1 MVSIVR
7 PPEGGEESYAPA
19 IVDPR
24 AGTRVAIGL
33 PLLALF
39 VSAVWLATD
48 PATPGLSLWTLLVL
62 PAICA
67 AYGLYPVVLGAR
79 SYFSFEGPTILLAGL
94 VGGPV
99 VGMVAGVA
107 TGLGDVNAVW
117 RRRSAF
123 AGLAMLQGF
132 AAGLVG
138 DAWRAGHARLAFA
151 VVLAG
156 AASVAISVVCRALI
170 LIDRQSWPSPWLAR
184 GTVFD
189 LGELALTAPFLI
201 LLAGAFSASPGVVSL
216 AVSAALAIVGLG
228 VRGLIAER
236 SRADRERQ
244 AQLLDP
250 LTGALS
256 RTAFEDALAR
266 EQARVLRGERSA
278 GLLVCDID
286 HFGRFNERYGHLA
299 GDRALRFVVERI
311 QAATRGGDLVARWGG
326 EELCLIAPGVAS
338 LAELEALCER
348 VRQSVTLAPLELDGE
363 TVSVTISVGAT
374 FLTDW
379 TSGEETFA
387 RADEALYLAKRLRN
401 AVCVLPPR
409 PPASEAESW
418 ALAGAS

>member
-1 MVSIVR
+1 MR
-7 PPEGGEESYAPA
+7 PPEGGEESCAPS

-24 AGTRVAIGL
+24 AGTRVAYGF
-33 PLLALF
+33 PLFALF
-39 VSAVWLATD
+39 VSALWLASN
-48 PATPGLSLWTLLVL
+48 PAAPELSLWTLLVL

-79 SYFSFEGPTILLAGL
+79 SYFSFEGPTILLVGL
-94 VGGPV
+94 VGGPM
-99 VGMVAGVA
+99 VGVVAGVA

-138 DAWRAGHARLAFA
+138 DAWRSGQVRLTSA

-156 AASVAISVVCRALI
+156 AASVAISIVCRALI

-184 GTVFD
+184 GTLFD
-189 LGELALTAPFLI
+189 LGELVLTAPFLI
-201 LLAGAFSASPGVVSL
+201 LFAGAFSSSPGLVSL
-216 AVSAALAIVGLG
+216 AVGAALAIVGLA
-228 VRGLIAER
+228 VRSIAAER
-236 SRADRERQ
+236 SRADRERK

-266 EQARVLRGERSA
+266 QQARVLRGERWA

-286 HFGRFNERYGHLA
+286 HFGRFNERHGHLS

-311 QAATRGGDLVARWGG
+311 QAAARGGDLVARWGG
-326 EELCLIAPGVAS
+326 EELCLIAPGIGS

-348 VRQSVTLAPLELDGE
+348 VRQSVTLAPLELEVE
-363 TVSVTISVGAT
+363 TVSMTISVGAT

-387 RADEALYLAKRLRN
+387 RADEALYLAKRQRN
-401 AVCVLPPR
+401 VVCVLPPR
-409 PPASEAESW
+409 APASEAESW
-418 ALAGAS
+418 ALASASQPA